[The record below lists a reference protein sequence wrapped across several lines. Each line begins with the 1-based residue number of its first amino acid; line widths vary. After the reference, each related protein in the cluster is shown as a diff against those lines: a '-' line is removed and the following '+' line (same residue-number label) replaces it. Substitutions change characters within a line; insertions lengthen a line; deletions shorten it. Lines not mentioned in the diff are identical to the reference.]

1 MIRFALDSAAIDA
14 RREEAGML
22 AAGKGLPALLVRA
35 RDEAA
40 VRDAELAALFLA
52 PAVATAELLA
62 AARWRRDARLRLE
75 TFSPLYMT
83 NECDA
88 ECRMCG
94 MRGTNSALV
103 RETADDETIARQLGL
118 LRRRGMRG
126 VALLTGEYRLGPRRA
141 RILAR
146 VAQALRA

>member
-1 MIRFALDSAAIDA
+1 
-14 RREEAGML
+14 
-22 AAGKGLPALLVRA
+22 
-35 RDEAA
+35 
-40 VRDAELAALFLA
+40 
-52 PAVATAELLA
+52 
-62 AARWRRDARLRLE
+62 RLE

-126 VALLTGEYRLGPRRA
+126 VALLTGEYRLGRRRA

-146 VAQALRA
+146 VAQALRAALGLGFRHVLINVGALDVEDYDVLLEGVPRAADGTVDAHVTMCTFQETYSVPAYARFMGTTP